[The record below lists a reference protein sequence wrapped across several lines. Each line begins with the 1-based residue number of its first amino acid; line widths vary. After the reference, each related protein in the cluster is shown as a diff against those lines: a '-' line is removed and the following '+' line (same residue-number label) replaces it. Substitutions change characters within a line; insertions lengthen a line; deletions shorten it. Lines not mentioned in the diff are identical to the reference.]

1 MGKVDTDTDTPS
13 EHQFEDINLDDFSDN
28 KSGKASSGG
37 SPPSTSSSLGRK
49 KYSFHRSKNG
59 IKNKIEPQQNNGVYK
74 AKEFDTPIEDNN
86 SNSSGNENE
95 FGESLL
101 PEAQPVP
108 FYKLFRFASVKDKIL
123 LFFGV
128 LTAMI
133 AGCTMPVMIIL
144 FGQLTNSFVIND
156 MNQTAIIQSVCE
168 TYPQC
173 CQNQSK

>member
-13 EHQFEDINLDDFSDN
+13 EHQFEDINLDDFPDN

-49 KYSFHRSKNG
+49 KYSFHKNG
-59 IKNKIEPQQNNGVYK
+59 GNKIEPQQNNGVYK
-74 AKEFDTPIEDNN
+74 AKEFDTPIIENSSN
-86 SNSSGNENE
+86 SNDNDGN
-95 FGESLL
+95 GESLL

-156 MNQTAIIQSVCE
+156 LNQTAIIQSVCE